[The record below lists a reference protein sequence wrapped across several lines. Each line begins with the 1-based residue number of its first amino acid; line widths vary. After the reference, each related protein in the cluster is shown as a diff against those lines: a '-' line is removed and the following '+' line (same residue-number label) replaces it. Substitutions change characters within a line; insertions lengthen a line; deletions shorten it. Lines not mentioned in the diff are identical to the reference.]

1 MKLKNMNKKWMKRA
15 TLVVIL
21 SGLIYGGYSYTN
33 QDQDTTASASAS
45 TIQEYT
51 LIKSQITETLSTSG
65 TVQADSIEQL
75 LGDVTSEVTNIYVE
89 IGDEVSVGQVLAE
102 MNPIDVQSDIL
113 NQQVVIANLEKEIK
127 TLKIDKGTSKKLAY
141 DNAKVSLDNAKS
153 DYDSNKILFENGA
166 LSQSDLDQSLESY
179 NKAISDYESAKST
192 YESYDYATEYSI
204 LEKKLQVEN
213 TKLESLEQD
222 ILDHQVVASIDGVV
236 TALNIE
242 EGEVPKESDVMME
255 IQDLSNLKI
264 EASISEYEIND
275 IAVGQEVTISTL
287 GNEDKTYSGVVE
299 RIYPSGEI
307 EGSEVFVTVLIEV
320 LDEDQYLKPNFSANI
335 DILIENKED
344 ALLVP
349 YDALITTPKGY
360 ALQLKTEDEETA
372 NMVRVET
379 GIEGDLTIEVISD
392 QLEEGMVILVDSSVD
407 ISTTQRQGGMMIP
420 GMGGPPEG
428 GGQGQ
433 RNKQSGN

>member
-15 TLVVIL
+15 ALIVIMG
-21 SGLIYGGYSYTN
+21 GLIYGGYSYTN

-51 LIKSQITETLSTSG
+51 LTKSQITETLSTSG

-75 LGDVTSEVTNIYVE
+75 LGDVTSEVTHIHVE
-89 IGDEVSVGQVLAE
+89 IGDQVSVGQVLAE

-141 DNAKVSLDNAKS
+141 DNAKVILDNTKS

-179 NKAISDYESAKST
+179 NKGISDYESAKST

-204 LEKKLQVEN
+204 LEKRLQVEN

-275 IAVGQEVTISTL
+275 IVVGQEVTISTL

-307 EGSEVFVTVLIEV
+307 DGSEVFVTVLIEV

-360 ALQLKTEDEETA
+360 AIQLKTEDEETA

-407 ISTTQRQGGMMIP
+407 ISSTQRQGGMMIP

-433 RNKQSGN
+433 RKKQAGN

>member
-21 SGLIYGGYSYTN
+21 GGLIYGGYSYTN
-33 QDQDTTASASAS
+33 QDQDMTASASAS

-51 LIKSQITETLSTSG
+51 LTKSQITETLSTSG

-153 DYDSNKILFENGA
+153 DYDSNVILFENGA

-407 ISTTQRQGGMMIP
+407 ISTSQRQGGMMIP

-428 GGQGQ
+428 GGKGQ
-433 RNKQSGN
+433 RNKKAGN